1 MNKLM
6 KSAVNSMNYF
16 FLKETFSERN
26 FVKEAHESG
35 TFSGKGYDLYEALID
50 ELSSF
55 LSELVECWN
64 DGVEEIIFC
73 ELYEG
78 GYIDDLSI
86 GEVEQK
92 FKNSIK
98 YLFEDEYVE
107 LLDKYMDVARKVK
120 SKDIKNK

>member
-16 FLKETFSERN
+16 FLKETFSEKN
-26 FVKEAHESG
+26 FVKEVHESD

-86 GEVEQK
+86 KEVEQK
-92 FKNSIK
+92 FKKSIY
-98 YLFEDEYVE
+98 YLFEDEYTE
-107 LLDKYMDVARKVK
+107 LLNKYMNVAIKVK
-120 SKDIKNK
+120 SKEA

>member
-1 MNKLM
+1 MNNLM
-6 KSAVNSMNYF
+6 KTAVSSMNYF
-16 FLKETFSERN
+16 FLKETFSEKN
-26 FVKEAHESG
+26 FVKEVHESD

-86 GEVEQK
+86 KEVEQK
-92 FKNSIK
+92 FKNSID

-107 LLDKYMDVARKVK
+107 LLDRYMDVARKVK
-120 SKDIKNK
+120 TKGI